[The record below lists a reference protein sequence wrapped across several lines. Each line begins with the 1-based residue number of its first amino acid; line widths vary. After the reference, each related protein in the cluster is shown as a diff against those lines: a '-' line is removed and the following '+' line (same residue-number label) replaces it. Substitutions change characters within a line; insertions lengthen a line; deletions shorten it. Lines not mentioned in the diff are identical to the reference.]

1 VSRGARDVGKRRGPA
16 VDAEPPRTGN
26 GGAGGFHPTPSPTF
40 TRSETATGGNGDE
53 RYGDE
58 RYGGASDVG
67 TGGGDGG
74 GASAG
79 CGLWASSKE
88 VPRGQTLVVLYIYAN
103 PTMMDATLTYP

>member
-1 VSRGARDVGKRRGPA
+1 MSRGARDVGKRRGPA

-79 CGLWASSKE
+79 CGLCGPAVKRFQEGRRWWCC
-88 VPRGQTLVVLYIYAN
+88 TF
-103 PTMMDATLTYP
+103 TLTPL